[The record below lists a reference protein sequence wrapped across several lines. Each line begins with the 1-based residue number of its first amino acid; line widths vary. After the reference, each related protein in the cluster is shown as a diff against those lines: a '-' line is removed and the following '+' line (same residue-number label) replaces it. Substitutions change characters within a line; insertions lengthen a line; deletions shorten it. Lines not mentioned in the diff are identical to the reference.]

1 MNPSILGKAIE
12 LDAARAHFVTTSL
25 AAWLF
30 LRYRSD
36 KKRGQEKIRAKKK
49 AAQRAAYKEAREGR
63 KSQGRRCKMTRSKLA
78 PGHSSRKSRKS
89 RKRVE
94 VI

>member
-36 KKRGQEKIRAKKK
+36 KNVGKKK
-49 AAQRAAYKEAREGR
+49 SEQRKKRPKEPLTKRQGREGNLR
-63 KSQGRRCKMTRSKLA
+63 EGDAR
-78 PGHSSRKSRKS
+78 
-89 RKRVE
+89 
-94 VI
+94 